1 MSYIFVFEDQ
11 SIRSGESYLKEDL
24 EACDDGLL
32 DIIDISD
39 PTAPL
44 AYFRGEW
51 EKLQEIKEKPHD

>member
-1 MSYIFVFEDQ
+1 MSYIFVFEDLE
-11 SIRSGESYLKEDL
+11 IRRGESYLKEDL

-44 AYFRGEW
+44 AYFKGGW
-51 EKLQEIKEKPHD
+51 EELQENKEKPHD